1 MSTQSQIARPYAKA
15 LFQLAREQSTL
26 PAWSQALAQLA
37 GVVSDASVG
46 SLLSHPRVDRSTLV
60 EALAPVLGKD
70 LGDLPTNFLAVLAEQ
85 RRLEAIPEI
94 KAQFDALRAEA
105 ERVVAVVITTAET
118 VDADRQ
124 SAFADAIARR
134 LDRQVAI
141 DWSTDASLIGGAVI
155 RAEDMVI
162 DGSVRGELEQLQKQ
176 IGQ

>member
-37 GVVSDASVG
+37 GVVSDNSVG
-46 SLLSHPRVDRSTLV
+46 SLLSHPRVDRSELV
-60 EALAPVLGKD
+60 EALAPVMGKD
-70 LGDLPTNFLAVLAEQ
+70 LGDLPTNFLSVLAEQ

-105 ERVVAVVITTAET
+105 ERVVAVDITTAET

-124 SAFADAIARR
+124 RAFAESIAKR

-141 DWSTDASLIGGAVI
+141 EWSTDARLIGGAVI

>member
-1 MSTQSQIARPYAKA
+1 M
-15 LFQLAREQSTL
+15 
-26 PAWSQALAQLA
+26 
-37 GVVSDASVG
+37 
-46 SLLSHPRVDRSTLV
+46 DRSTLV